1 MRNHQADIL
10 SSNFQSRGFAFR
22 IVGPGSGCLEVDDVV
37 RQLIA
42 EAVQSFTLTK
52 VKKLHRDPTHTPD
65 AISTFNRSFGTQFAL
80 TTMRHSGWRKLNRA
94 VTRVNRLCDRW
105 LG

>member
-65 AISTFNRSFGTQFAL
+65 AISTFNRSFGSQFEL
-80 TTMRHSGWRKLNRA
+80 TAVRNSRWRKLNRE
-94 VTRVNRLCDRW
+94 VTRINLLSFRW
-105 LG
+105 LN